1 MATQSIN
8 CYALPDL
15 HFHPIRHTNVIAFLI
30 FLFAH
35 LRLSPGYTMNGAHKA
50 SPSISVIELSS
61 LNLPT
66 GGLMNK
72 RFFYVSDALGELC
85 K

>member
-1 MATQSIN
+1 MT
-8 CYALPDL
+8 
-15 HFHPIRHTNVIAFLI
+15 
-30 FLFAH
+30 
-35 LRLSPGYTMNGAHKA
+35 GAHKA

-72 RFFYVSDALGELC
+72 RVFYVSDALGELC